1 MLSVDGG
8 EDYLDRIFASRCIP
22 TFSLLS
28 CAEVSNTQRQKSS
41 RTESHTITYADRVRD
56 KVSTIS
62 KLRNSREQ
70 SINSYLRDKLIAE
83 KLSHFS
89 GRRPLPVLPS
99 STADFMR
106 TDLNAKNEVNRL
118 QKLSSEF
125 KRYCKLRDAFIRQLL
140 FFFSTYDGLL
150 PSLAVEGECLDGSR
164 DVSHSIEKDLFF
176 SLIIALRR
184 SSVRIVECY
193 LHASKS
199 CESSA
204 SQAVSESVLE
214 MRGAL
219 TAMVRGT
226 SLNIFPE
233 PFNSWI
239 AITREKNIF
248 FMTKAIDGRR
258 AIYGSF
264 LKEKE
269 KVKPLPSPSPLSRSS
284 SQNTRTYPAELQ
296 LSKLETKRI
305 EFLSNVLRKILLNA
319 PVEAL
324 CTYTV
329 CPVRYD
335 TKEALTRTHTPT
347 HEDPSLSGARE
358 PSIRCSNLSSAKN
371 VPEIPSENSYFHG
384 YAEHNEHLEHDQ
396 QHDQQHQRGEEDEE
410 EQTMYRQESR
420 GRDRTAVHSPPG
432 QGQPSLSY
440 SPSSLSISSSISSP
454 HPSAPSPSFA
464 HPQYTSSMSLES
476 SKSRV
481 HPTNSRQGCTDDDN
495 TLSLSLP
502 PPLHDDTPPLS
513 PAITHLNKS
522 DGSSDDM
529 FYAVKESSHTL
540 ELDLIVEELEKQR
553 QLYAKYAEDCL
564 SMFINA
570 EVEKRRKDVE
580 KVKIEKKDGNEM
592 EKEEGKEDEE
602 GDKDQKERE
611 HILPKELVEML
622 RAMDNQESKA
632 GQRKQKKEKREKHV
646 RRKSRLQR
654 CLDCQNLVANSID
667 FSVYSNAHTADEK

>member
-8 EDYLDRIFASRCIP
+8 EDYLDRIFTSRCIP
-22 TFSLLS
+22 TFTLPS

-41 RTESHTITYADRVRD
+41 GTESHSITYADRVRD

-70 SINSYLRDKLIAE
+70 SVNTYLRDKLVAE

-89 GRRPLPVLPS
+89 GRRPRRPLSVLPS
-99 STADFMR
+99 STADFAR
-106 TDLNAKNEVNRL
+106 TDLNTRNEFNRL

-125 KRYCKLRDAFIRQLL
+125 KRYCKLRDAFVRQLL

-164 DVSHSIEKDLFF
+164 DVSHSIEGDQFF

-199 CESSA
+199 CESNA
-204 SQAVSESVLE
+204 SLAVSESVEE

-219 TAMVRGT
+219 TAIVRST
-226 SLNIFPE
+226 SLDIFPE

-258 AIYGSF
+258 AIHGTCI
-264 LKEKE
+264 KE
-269 KVKPLPSPSPLSRSS
+269 KVKVKPSPSPLSHSS

-305 EFLSNVLRKILLNA
+305 EFLSSVLWKILLNA
-319 PVEAL
+319 PVEVQ

-335 TKEALTRTHTPT
+335 RKEALTPKRTPT
-347 HEDPSLSGARE
+347 HEDPLLSGVRE
-358 PSIRCSNLSSAKN
+358 PSIRCSNPSSAKN
-371 VPEIPSENSYFHG
+371 IPEVHPEHSYFHG
-384 YAEHNEHLEHDQ
+384 YAEHIEHLEHDQ
-396 QHDQQHQRGEEDEE
+396 QQQHDQQHERGEEDEDE
-410 EQTMYRQESR
+410 KTMYRQESR
-420 GRDRTAVHSPPG
+420 GRDRAAVHSPPG
-432 QGQPSLSY
+432 PGQPSLSY

-476 SKSRV
+476 SRSRV
-481 HPTNSRQGCTDDDN
+481 RPTNSRQGCTDNDN

-502 PPLHDDTPPLS
+502 PPLFDDTPPLS

-522 DGSSDDM
+522 DGSADDM
-529 FYAVKESSHTL
+529 FHGVKESSHTV

-564 SMFINA
+564 SMFITA

-580 KVKIEKKDGNEM
+580 KVQIEKKDRKEM
-592 EKEEGKEDEE
+592 QEEGEE
-602 GDKDQKERE
+602 ERDKDEKERE
-611 HILPKELVEML
+611 HILPKELVEIL
-622 RAMDNQESKA
+622 RAMDNQESRQ
-632 GQRKQKKEKREKHV
+632 GRRG
-646 RRKSRLQR
+646 RRKRRGRSM
-654 CLDCQNLVANSID
+654 
-667 FSVYSNAHTADEK
+667 